1 MATME
6 LINSAIWK
14 GLPAVQNNH
23 AYLVDATKWNYG
35 DAFTR
40 EKLLG
45 ALPKLLV
52 TAK

>member
-1 MATME
+1 M
-6 LINSAIWK
+6 INSDIWK
-14 GLPAVQNNH
+14 GLPAVQTNH

>member
-1 MATME
+1 M
-6 LINSAIWK
+6 NSDIWK
-14 GLPAVQNNH
+14 DLKAVQNNH
-23 AYLVDATKWNYG
+23 VYLVDATKWNYN

-45 ALPKLLV
+45 ALPRLII

>member
-1 MATME
+1 
-6 LINSAIWK
+6 
-14 GLPAVQNNH
+14 
-23 AYLVDATKWNYG
+23 VDATKWNYG

-52 TAK
+52 TTK